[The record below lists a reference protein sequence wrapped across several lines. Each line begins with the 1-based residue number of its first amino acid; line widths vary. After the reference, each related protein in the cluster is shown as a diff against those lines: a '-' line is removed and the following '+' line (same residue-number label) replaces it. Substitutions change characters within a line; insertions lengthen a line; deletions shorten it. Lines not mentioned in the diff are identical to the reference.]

1 MKKMDFILVS
11 PSRQNNG
18 GAIVL
23 HLLCKLL
30 RDKGYNARIL
40 YMDMT
45 KPTKHQRVQ
54 AWKNWFS
61 FVRHDI
67 TRCIKAC
74 VLKNTKY
81 IKNKKYNGYTYTPVK
96 GWRSKI
102 FPIVD
107 DNAIVVYP
115 EVFWGNPL
123 KAKNVVRWFL
133 SFDCFQNNL
142 DAYRDDTLVFTYRKV
157 FNNWEL
163 NPTCRTMYLTN
174 FDYSM
179 YKQYNYNQRDGAC
192 YIVRKGEKRP
202 DLPCKFDGPV
212 IDNRSEQEIVNIF
225 NKSKYCISYDTQTF
239 YSIIASICGCI
250 SIIMLENGKSK
261 SDYVSENDT
270 TYGLAYGNNS
280 EEIEYAIRTRRALIK
295 KIENFKVENNVA
307 VTYFIEECEHWLK
320 KRM

>member
-123 KAKNVVRWFL
+123 KGWIYNL
-133 SFDCFQNNL
+133 S
-142 DAYRDDTLVFTYRKV
+142 ATV
-157 FNNWEL
+157 
-163 NPTCRTMYLTN
+163 PTQPN
-174 FDYSM
+174 
-179 YKQYNYNQRDGAC
+179 
-192 YIVRKGEKRP
+192 
-202 DLPCKFDGPV
+202 
-212 IDNRSEQEIVNIF
+212 
-225 NKSKYCISYDTQTF
+225 
-239 YSIIASICGCI
+239 
-250 SIIMLENGKSK
+250 
-261 SDYVSENDT
+261 ENDT
-270 TYGLAYGNNS
+270 
-280 EEIEYAIRTRRALIK
+280 
-295 KIENFKVENNVA
+295 
-307 VTYFIEECEHWLK
+307 
-320 KRM
+320 